1 MLHRFESAI
10 VYAVGAFVMGY
21 GDLITVICV
30 ANVVFAIVQ
39 MTLNCLRQQQHQLN
53 CYVRYSSSLFDCP
66 SVPQCI
72 AYIQREIHCTL
83 WHSLHASLPV
93 RACLEITPLLINFII
108 YLRALYETSTKFL
121 LYSMN
126 PSAWHVRCGNKWA
139 IFGIFNTNLEK
150 SRTSSL

>member
-1 MLHRFESAI
+1 MLHHFESFI
-10 VYAVGAFVMGY
+10 VYAVGAFVIGY

-39 MTLNCLRQQQHQLN
+39 MTLNCLRQEQHQLN

-83 WHSLHASLPV
+83 
-93 RACLEITPLLINFII
+93 
-108 YLRALYETSTKFL
+108 
-121 LYSMN
+121 
-126 PSAWHVRCGNKWA
+126 
-139 IFGIFNTNLEK
+139 
-150 SRTSSL
+150 